1 MPSDFV
7 TNIIRRSNRNLLLWS
22 LLGIIAVAVGVILG
36 LNYLQNF
43 IQGPYT
49 VDKQEI
55 LNIKDLGSQQK
66 TFITLKGDDMVD
78 TGYYHYTQKKG
89 SSVENVDAY
98 YGALLLEDRYL
109 LVKTGQKVDEKTTT
123 YTGGLVA
130 MSSKEQSQIIGDIEQ
145 ENPDLKGVFLPYM
158 LDTGDFRTPGY
169 IGLAVGGVVLLLS
182 LFGLSRF
189 AGRSNPLNHPIMKRL
204 AKFGDAEQVASQI
217 DMEMSGDHPKAGNAH
232 FTRSWLVQATG
243 ASLNATRFNDIM
255 WVYKKITQHRT
266 NGIPTGKT
274 YSVLIWDR
282 YGQCITINAKE
293 NVINEVIDATLNRA
307 PGAIGGFNKEIET
320 MWNKNRDQFITTVDG
335 RARQARGQAQPQ
347 AIATT

>member
-22 LLGIIAVAVGVILG
+22 LLGIIAVVVGVILG

-55 LNIKDLGSQQK
+55 LNIKDLGSQKK
-66 TFITLKGDDMVD
+66 TFITLKGDEMVD
-78 TGYYHYTQKKG
+78 TGYYHYTQKEG
-89 SSVENVDAY
+89 SSVQNIDAY
-98 YGALLLEDRYL
+98 YGALLLDDRYL
-109 LVKTGQKVDEKTTT
+109 LVKTGQKVNEKVST

-130 MSSKEQSQIIGDIEQ
+130 MSTKEQNEIIGDIEK
-145 ENPDLKGVFLPYM
+145 ENPQLKGIFLPYM

-169 IGLAVGGVVLLLS
+169 IGLAVGAVVLLVS

-189 AGRSNPLNHPIMKRL
+189 ASRSNPQNHPIMKRL
-204 AKFGDAEQVASQI
+204 AKFGDVEQVASQI
-217 DMEMSGDHPKAGNAH
+217 DMEMGGDHPKVANTH
-232 FTRSWLVQATG
+232 FTRNWLLQATG
-243 ASLNATRFNDIM
+243 SSLSATRFNDVM

-274 YSVLIWDR
+274 YSALIWDR
-282 YGQCITINAKE
+282 YGQCITINGKE
-293 NVINEVIDATLNRA
+293 NVVNQVIEAALTRA
-307 PGAIGGFNKEIET
+307 PGAIGGYNTEIQN
-320 MWNKNRDQFITTVDG
+320 MWNKNRAQFIATVDG
-335 RARQARGQAQPQ
+335 RARQATGQSQPQ

>member
-22 LLGIIAVAVGVILG
+22 LLGIIAVVVGVILG

-66 TFITLKGDDMVD
+66 TFITLKGDEMVD
-78 TGYYHYTQKKG
+78 TGYYHYTQKEG

-98 YGALLLEDRYL
+98 YGALLLDDRYL
-109 LVKTGQKVDEKTTT
+109 LVKTSDKVNEKVST

-130 MSSKEQSQIIGDIEQ
+130 MSSKEQSEIIGDIEK
-145 ENPDLKGVFLPYM
+145 ENPDLKGIFLPYM
-158 LDTGDFRTPGY
+158 LDTGNFRTPGY
-169 IGLAVGGVVLLLS
+169 IGLAIGAVVLLLS

-204 AKFGDAEQVASQI
+204 AKFGDPEQVASQI
-217 DMEMSGDHPKAGNAH
+217 DMEMGGDHPKAGNTH

-255 WVYKKITQHRT
+255 WVYKKITTHRT
-266 NGIPTGKT
+266 NGIKTGTT

-293 NVINEVIDATLNRA
+293 NVINQIIDATLNRA

-320 MWNKNRDQFITTVDG
+320 MWKKNRDQFIATVDG
-335 RARQARGQAQPQ
+335 RTRQARNQAQPQ